1 MLIVQRVAHRL
12 AVMDITTVEEH
23 QTIIVTLRIQMQQL
37 LV

>member
-1 MLIVQRVAHRL
+1 MLTVQRVAHQL

-23 QTIIVTLRIQMQQL
+23 RITIVILDIQMQQL